1 MVRGKVSKAIVAA
14 FLSLLSLNS
23 NSFGMDGSKN
33 MGNEPIPREERKI
46 ADKDA
51 LIPYDCTYNV
61 LVVADTVER
70 MQKVTALL
78 HNNKKDTKLGDLSS
92 NLKNYES
99 GKVYKAA
106 NNPNVNILC
115 ITLDDFNNQ
124 DSSYDRY
131 WDLICQNTGFVYY
144 VFKSKSEDDAEC
156 YEKLKKFY
164 HKFNKHWCGED
175 LAYNENYDPNGAL
188 LRKSID
194 QYVPTKDRD
203 GWFVYVL
210 HKREL
215 TTEDHRYIYFILDN
229 DKMNC
234 YVPPKNNVDDADFE
248 DYVGRMPDARVIRLW
263 ELNDNFNA
271 NEFICCVNYKVPLC
285 GLPFDK
291 IKKNSRSEVML
302 DILKFGI
309 PAIFC
314 CSFLAYLGIKIY
326 QNKKK

>member
-1 MVRGKVSKAIVAA
+1 MKNHVSKSLVAA

-33 MGNEPIPREERKI
+33 MGNAPIPREERKI

-124 DSSYDRY
+124 NSDDLY
-131 WDLICQNTGFVYY
+131 WDLICQSTGFVYY
-144 VFKSKSEDDAEC
+144 VFKSKSENDLEC
-156 YEKLKKFY
+156 YKKLQKFY
-164 HKFNKHWCGED
+164 HKFNKHWCGKD
-175 LAYNENYDPNGAL
+175 LDYNENYDPMGAL

-203 GWFVYVL
+203 GWFVYIL
-210 HKREL
+210 HKRGL
-215 TTEDHRYIYFILDN
+215 LTEDHRYIFFILDN

-234 YVPPKNNVDDADFE
+234 YVPKNNVDDVDFE
-248 DYVGRMPDARVIRLW
+248 DYVGRMPDARTIYLM
-263 ELNDNFNA
+263 ELNNNFNA
-271 NEFICCVNYKVPLC
+271 NEFIDFINYKVPFC
-285 GLPFDK
+285 MLPFDK
-291 IKKNSRSEVML
+291 CKKENFQKFTGL
-302 DILKFGI
+302 PNILKFGI
-309 PAIFC
+309 PAILC
-314 CSFLAYLGIKIY
+314 CSVLAYLGIKIY
-326 QNKKK
+326 QNNKK